1 MIMPKARGIIRKV
14 ARARKRVEELIQRET
29 DRTNR
34 FSGGLSGEG
43 WNGGYRQALDDV
55 MLALNGVE
63 PSTRGFWTEESSK

>member
-1 MIMPKARGIIRKV
+1 VPKARGIVRKV
-14 ARARKRVEELIQRET
+14 QKARKQVEELIRRET

-55 MLALNGVE
+55 LLALNGVE
-63 PSTRGFWTEESSK
+63 PSTRGFWTEESRK